1 MCTPCATCD
10 CTCKVLCVCDES
22 MDERRAYKKPAHSG
36 LAWGSKIKIQCHGF
50 LKFTF
55 HGIRK
60 YPNFLKLFE

>member
-1 MCTPCATCD
+1 
-10 CTCKVLCVCDES
+10 

-60 YPNFLKLFE
+60 YPNFSKLFE